1 LSAKFGANYEA
12 DLPAKQKKKKKQTR
26 LQVAHVHRW
35 WKARSCKTKKKRKKG
50 FVGLILFFSFIN
62 KALSMFFI
70 IIIKTYKATLSPF
83 LGSNCRFDPT
93 CSEYG
98 LQAFR
103 GHPPLRALSL
113 VTKRIFRCHP
123 FNAGGV
129 DPIPKQ

>member
-1 LSAKFGANYEA
+1 MSAKFGANYEA

-83 LGSNCRFDPT
+83 LGSSCRFDPT

-103 GHPPLRALSL
+103 GHPPIKALLL
-113 VTKRIFRCHP
+113 VAKRILRCHP